1 MIRRPFRL
9 HATPALLALLT
20 AIPAMA
26 AGPAKPPLIPANEL
40 LLGHSNFFRPVAVYD
55 LQETPVCK
63 ERLAPLAYKAYS
75 AVGFN
80 LANTIVL
87 VGPDNGLIVVDT
99 LGSDGSAK
107 VALEAIRVKGAI
119 KADAN
124 GKLPIKAIIYTHNH
138 IDHTAGVL
146 GMLALA
152 DRPVC
157 PPENPDNAG
166 QDGSYIGRQDCVEVI
181 SQKGVVDSVV
191 NTGTVVGEMINPR
204 SSYMYGNWIGVNRI
218 NDGIGPE
225 VIEGSASF
233 QMPSRTFTDELLV
246 SAAGINLKLIYV
258 PSETDDELA
267 AFLPDGMNLTYPSR
281 GAAPASS
288 SAAAGWGGPG
298 MLLSAEVLQGPSFP
312 NLYSLRGTSYRNPA
326 QWFRSVDTLRELDSW
341 SMVPAHGVPLC
352 GAEDIRVLLRNFRDA
367 VQFTHDQALRRINQ
381 GHTIEELAAEIHM
394 PEYLINDLGRMSK
407 PKPDVRME
415 DYLTA
420 FYGSVPQAVREI
432 YFGYLGWFQADP
444 VALRPTP
451 PRELSVKTVGMMGGA
466 PKVVATAAASLAEGK
481 KLLGA
486 GQVDKAHEAFQWA
499 AELTT
504 EVIRAEG
511 PTGGDTRGAAT
522 VSVCK
527 DLVAGFD
534 VHTSWAQCKQAGGTP
549 PDNPP
554 ANCTGS
560 ASYCHAREVKA
571 AAFVEIAQT
580 VTNPNW
586 RNWYISSAQELCGL
600 FQGMPPIVG
609 GLTSTQIVTALPPA
623 AWVNSWTSRLK
634 AEKTAPLGAKGT
646 CEPGSAS
653 EPGNSSGNGQ
663 GGVHQS
669 LGFLFLGDNRVAQPD
684 QAFALH
690 VRCAIA
696 EFDVLQ
702 PPVTGG
708 KVDAFE
714 HVDLGISMTYDAWV
728 SLLRSVDA
736 AVACRAK
743 EPFQQALQQ
752 ALASGGVKVLK
763 GTPEQV
769 ASFFRDY
776 FDPPQT
782 TFQALTLR

>member
-1 MIRRPFRL
+1 MSSRSVSR
-9 HATPALLALLT
+9 HAVYAGLALLL
-20 AIPAMA
+20 A
-26 AGPAKPPLIPANEL
+26 AGSALAAPKELRPEAKPPLIPANEL
-40 LLGHSNFFRPVAVYD
+40 LLGHSKFFQPVKVYD
-55 LQETPVCK
+55 LQEEAVCR

-87 VGPDNGLIVVDT
+87 VGPDNGLVVVDT

-119 KADAN
+119 KADAD

-138 IDHTAGVL
+138 IDHTAGVQ
-146 GMLALA
+146 GVLALA

-157 PPENPDNAG
+157 APEDPRDGG
-166 QDGSYIGRQDCVEVI
+166 QDGTYIGRQDCVEI
-181 SQKGVVDSVV
+181 FSQKQVVDSVV

-225 VIEGSASF
+225 VLEGKASF
-233 QMPSRTFTDELLV
+233 QMPTRTFTDELLV

-267 AFLPDGMNLTYPSR
+267 AFLPDGMNLSYPSR
-281 GAAPASS
+281 QAPASA

-352 GAEDIRVLLRNFRDA
+352 GAEDIRILLRNFRDA

-381 GHTIEELAAEIHM
+381 GHTIEELAADIHL
-394 PEYLINDLGRMSK
+394 PEYLINDLGRMK
-407 PKPDVRME
+407 QPKPDVRME

-466 PKVVATAAASLAEGK
+466 QKVVGTAAAALAAGEQ
-481 KLLGA
+481 LLAA
-486 GQVDKAHEAFQWA
+486 GQADKAHEQLQWA

-511 PTGGDTRGAAT
+511 RPEDSAHKGPVRTICNR
-522 VSVCK
+522 
-527 DLVAGFD
+527 LVPKLD
-534 VHTSWAQCKQAGGTP
+534 VHTSWAQCSQAGGTP
-549 PDNPP
+549 PPP
-554 ANCTGS
+554 PPPTCAGTD
-560 ASYCHAREVKA
+560 AYCRAREVKA
-571 AAFVEIAQT
+571 AAFVAMSQT
-580 VTNPNW
+580 ATNPNW

-609 GLTSTQIVTALPPA
+609 GLTAADIVTALPPA

-634 AEKTAPLGAKGT
+634 AETTAPLGKDAT
-646 CEPGSAS
+646 CGEGS
-653 EPGNSSGNGQ
+653 
-663 GGVHQS
+663 GVHQS
-669 LGFLFLGDNRVAQPD
+669 LGFLFLGDGRVAHPD

-690 VRCAIA
+690 IRCAIA
-696 EFDVLQ
+696 EFDALQ
-702 PPVTGG
+702 APVTAD
-708 KVDAFE
+708 KTAAFE
-714 HVDLGISMTYDAWV
+714 HVDLAISLTYDAWV
-728 SLLRSVDA
+728 GLIKATDA
-736 AVACRAK
+736 AVACRDQD
-743 EPFQQALQQ
+743 PFEKALEK
-752 ALASGGVKVLK
+752 ALAAGGLKVLK
-763 GTPEQV
+763 GTPAQV
-769 ASFFRDY
+769 QSFFRDY

>member
-1 MIRRPFRL
+1 MSRRFVML
-9 HATPALLALLT
+9 CLLLA
-20 AIPAMA
+20 AIPVLA
-26 AGPAKPPLIPANEL
+26 AEKPPLIPANEL
-40 LLGHSNFFRPVAVYD
+40 LLGHSNFFKPVQVYD
-55 LQETPVCK
+55 LQETAVCRQ
-63 ERLAPLAYKAYS
+63 RLAPLSYKAYS

-119 KADAN
+119 KADAD
-124 GKLPIKAIIYTHNH
+124 GRLPIKAIIYTHNH
-138 IDHTAGVL
+138 IDHTAGVQ
-146 GMLALA
+146 GVLALA
-152 DRPVC
+152 DRPAC
-157 PPENPDNAG
+157 TPEDPRDPGPDG
-166 QDGSYIGRQDCVEVI
+166 TYIGRQDCVEIV
-181 SQKGVVDSVV
+181 SQKQVVESVV

-225 VIEGSASF
+225 VLEGKASF
-233 QMPSRTFTDELLV
+233 QMPSRTFTDELLF
-246 SAAGINLKLIYV
+246 SAAGVNLKLIYV
-258 PSETDDELA
+258 PSETDDEIA

-281 GAAPASS
+281 EPAPASGK
-288 SAAAGWGGPG
+288 AADGWGGPG

-326 QWFRSVDTLRELDSW
+326 QWFRSVDKLRELDSW

-352 GAEDIRVLLRNFRDA
+352 GAEDIRILLRNFRDA

-381 GHTIEELAAEIHM
+381 GQTIEELAADIHM

-432 YFGYLGWFQADP
+432 YFGYLGWYQADP

-451 PRELSVKTVGMMGGA
+451 PRELSRKTVEMMNG
-466 PKVVATAAASLAEGK
+466 PQKVVAAAASSLAEGQ
-481 KLLGA
+481 KLLAA
-486 GQVDKAHEAFQWA
+486 GQIDKAHEAFQWA

-511 PTGGDTRGAAT
+511 AQGQPHAPTTPI
-522 VSVCK
+522 CK
-527 DLVAGFD
+527 SLVPKLD
-534 VHTSWAQCKQAGGTP
+534 VHTSWSQCSSAGGTP
-549 PDNPP
+549 PPNPP
-554 ANCTGS
+554 PACTGT

-571 AAFVEIAQT
+571 AAFVLMAQT

-600 FQGMPPIVG
+600 FQGMPAIVG
-609 GLTSTQIVTALPPA
+609 GLTASDIVTALPPA
-623 AWVNSWTSRLK
+623 AWVNAWTMRLK
-634 AEKTAPLGAKGT
+634 AEKTMPQGANAT
-646 CEPGSAS
+646 CGE
-653 EPGNSSGNGQ
+653 NS
-663 GGVHQS
+663 GVHQS
-669 LGFLFLGDNRVAQPD
+669 LGFLFLGDHRVAHPD

-690 VRCAIA
+690 IRCAIA
-696 EFDVLQ
+696 EFEALET
-702 PPVTGG
+702 PVTPD
-708 KVDAFE
+708 KLDAFK
-714 HVDLGISMTYDAWV
+714 HVDLGISLTYDAWV
-728 SLLRSVDA
+728 GLLKSVDLS
-736 AVACRAK
+736 VACRDK
-743 EPFQQALQQ
+743 EPFQKALQK

-769 ASFFRDY
+769 QSFFRDY
-776 FDPPQT
+776 FDPPQE

>member
-1 MIRRPFRL
+1 MLRRSL
-9 HATPALLALLT
+9 IALALLAAAPLT
-20 AIPAMA
+20 AQ
-26 AGPAKPPLIPANEL
+26 KPPLIPADKL
-40 LLGHSNFFRPVAVYD
+40 LLGHSNFFRPVKVYD
-55 LQETPVCK
+55 LQEEGSCK
-63 ERLAPLAYKAYS
+63 EKLAPLAYKAYS

-87 VGPDNGLIVVDT
+87 VGPDKGLVVVDT

-107 VALEAIRVKGAI
+107 AALQAIRLKGAI
-119 KADAN
+119 QADAD
-124 GKLPIKAIIYTHNH
+124 GKLPIKAIVYTHNH
-138 IDHTAGVL
+138 IDHTAGVQ
-146 GMLALA
+146 GVLALA

-157 PPENPDNAG
+157 PPENPRDAG
-166 QDGSYIGRQDCVEVI
+166 ADGSYIGRQDCVEVI
-181 SQKGVVDSVV
+181 SQKGVVESVV

-204 SSYMYGNWIGVNRI
+204 SSYMYGNWIGANRI

-225 VIEGSASF
+225 VLEGKASF
-233 QMPSRTFTDELLV
+233 QMPSRTFSDELLL

-267 AFLPDGMNLTYPSR
+267 AFLPDGMNLTYPSA
-281 GAAPASS
+281 AAPPSKAST
-288 SAAAGWGGPG
+288 AAGWGGPG

-352 GAEDIRVLLRNFRDA
+352 GAEDIRTLLRNFRDA

-381 GHTIEELAAEIHM
+381 GETIEELAAEIHL
-394 PEYLINDLGRMSK
+394 PDYLINDLGRMQK
-407 PKPDVRME
+407 PKPAVRME

-451 PRELSVKTVGMMGGA
+451 PRDLSARTVGMMGGA
-466 PKVVATAAASLAEGK
+466 PKVVAAAAAALATGEQ
-481 KLLGA
+481 LLHT
-486 GQVDKAHEAFQWA
+486 GQPDKAHEQLQWA

-504 EVIRAEG
+504 EVIRAEQGGHGG
-511 PTGGDTRGAAT
+511 PSRP
-522 VSVCK
+522 VCK
-527 DLVAGFD
+527 ALVPQFD
-534 VHTSWAQCKQAGGTP
+534 VHTAWAQCGQAGGTP
-549 PDNPP
+549 PPNPP
-554 ANCTGS
+554 PTCAGTD
-560 ASYCHAREVKA
+560 AYCRAREVKA
-571 AAFVEIAQT
+571 AAFVAIAQT

-609 GLTSTQIVTALPPA
+609 GLTSSDIVTALPPA
-623 AWVNSWTSRLK
+623 AWVNSWTSRLR
-634 AEKTAPLGAKGT
+634 AEKTAPLGKDATCGKG
-646 CEPGSAS
+646 S
-653 EPGNSSGNGQ
+653 
-663 GGVHQS
+663 GVHQS
-669 LGFLFLGDNRVAQPD
+669 LGFLFLGDGRVAQPD

-702 PPVTGG
+702 APVTAD
-708 KVDAFE
+708 KAAAFE
-714 HVDLGISMTYDAWV
+714 SVDLAISLTYDAWV
-728 SLLRSVDA
+728 GLLKSVDA
-736 AVACRAK
+736 AVACR
-743 EPFQQALQQ
+743 EVGPFQKALQQ

-763 GTPEQV
+763 GTPAAVQ
-769 ASFFRDY
+769 SFFRDD

>member
-1 MIRRPFRL
+1 MLRRSL
-9 HATPALLALLT
+9 AILALLAV
-20 AIPAMA
+20 PAA
-26 AGPAKPPLIPANEL
+26 AAEKQPLIPANDL
-40 LLGHSNFFRPVAVYD
+40 LLGHSNFFRPPEVWD
-55 LQETPVCK
+55 LQETPVCR

-87 VGPDNGLIVVDT
+87 VGPDNGLVMVDT

-107 VALEAIRVKGAI
+107 AALQAIRRKGAI
-119 KADAN
+119 KASAD
-124 GKLPIKAIIYTHNH
+124 GKLPIKAIVYTHNH
-138 IDHTAGVL
+138 IDHTAGVE
-146 GMLALA
+146 GVLALA
-152 DRPVC
+152 DRPAC
-157 PPENPDNAG
+157 PAENPRDAG
-166 QDGSYIGRQDCVEVI
+166 PDGTYIGRQDCVEIV
-181 SQKGVVDSVV
+181 SQKQVVESVV

-225 VIEGSASF
+225 VLEGKASF
-233 QMPSRTFTDELLV
+233 RMPSRTFTDELLL
-246 SAAGINLKLIYV
+246 SAAGINMKLLYV
-258 PSETDDELA
+258 PSETDDEIV
-267 AFLPDGMNLTYPSR
+267 AFLPDGMNLTYP
-281 GAAPASS
+281 GTGTAPRSASS
-288 SAAAGWGGPG
+288 EVGWGGPG

-367 VQFTHDQALRRINQ
+367 VQLTHDQALRRINQ

-394 PEYLINDLGRMSK
+394 PDYLINDLGRMKK

-451 PRELSVKTVGMMGGA
+451 PRELSRKTVEMMNG
-466 PKVVATAAASLAEGK
+466 PKNVVAAALASLAQGE

-486 GQVDKAHEAFQWA
+486 GQVDKAHEALQWA

-504 EVIRAEG
+504 EVIRAEDVPRNA
-511 PTGGDTRGAAT
+511 PTVTI
-522 VSVCK
+522 CK
-527 DLVAGFD
+527 SLTPKFD
-534 VHTSWAQCKQAGGTP
+534 AHTPWAQCGQAGGTP
-549 PDNPP
+549 PPNPP
-554 ANCTGS
+554 PTCTGS
-560 ASYCHAREVKA
+560 AAYCRAREIKA
-571 AAFVEIAQT
+571 AAFVAMSQI

-600 FQGMPPIVG
+600 FQGGPPVVG
-609 GLTSTQIVTALPPA
+609 GLTAADIVTALPPA

-634 AEKTAPLGAKGT
+634 AEKTAPQGPDGT
-646 CEPGSAS
+646 CEPGN
-653 EPGNSSGNGQ
+653 PK

-669 LGFLFLGDNRVAQPD
+669 LGLLFLGDPKVSQPD

-690 VRCAIA
+690 IRCAIA

-702 PPVTGG
+702 APVTAD
-708 KVDAFE
+708 KLDAFE
-714 HVDLGISMTYDAWV
+714 HVDLGISLTYDAWV
-728 SLLRSVDA
+728 RLVKSVDA
-736 AVACRAK
+736 AVACRDK
-743 EPFQQALQQ
+743 EPFLTALRD
-752 ALASGGVKVLK
+752 ALKSGGVKVLK
-763 GTPEQV
+763 GAPEQV
-769 ASFFRDY
+769 ESFFVDN
-776 FDPPQT
+776 FDPPQEA
-782 TFQALTLR
+782 FQALTLR

>member
-1 MIRRPFRL
+1 MFRRPLGL
-9 HATPALLALLT
+9 HATPAVLALLLAVPAT
-20 AIPAMA
+20 AAERQP
-26 AGPAKPPLIPANEL
+26 KPPLIPANEL
-40 LLGHSNFFRPVAVYD
+40 LLDHSNFFRPVEVYD
-55 LQETPVCK
+55 LQETAVCR
-63 ERLAPLAYKAYS
+63 ERLAPLSYKAYS

-107 VALEAIRVKGAI
+107 LALEAIRVKGGI

-138 IDHTAGVL
+138 IDHTAGVQ
-146 GMLALA
+146 GVLALA
-152 DRPVC
+152 DRPAC
-157 PPENPDNAG
+157 APENPNDAG
-166 QDGSYIGRQDCVEVI
+166 QDGTYIGRQDCVEIV
-181 SQKGVVDSVV
+181 SQKQVVDSVI

-204 SSYMYGNWIGVNRI
+204 SSYMYGSWIGVNRI

-225 VIEGSASF
+225 VLEGKASF
-233 QMPSRTFTDELLV
+233 QMPSRTFTDELLF
-246 SAAGINLKLIYV
+246 SAAGVNLKLIYV

-281 GAAPASS
+281 GAAPAS
-288 SAAAGWGGPG
+288 AASKAGWGGPG

-352 GAEDIRVLLRNFRDA
+352 GAEDIRILLRNFRDA

-381 GHTIEELAAEIHM
+381 GNTIEELAAEIHM
-394 PEYLINDLGRMSK
+394 PEYLINDLGRMTK

-451 PRELSVKTVGMMGGA
+451 PRELSAKTVGMMGG
-466 PKVVATAAASLAEGK
+466 PQKVVTTAAASLAEGE

-486 GQVDKAHEAFQWA
+486 GQIDQAHQAFQWA

-511 PTGGDTRGAAT
+511 PVGGDTHNSPMT
-522 VSVCK
+522 PICK
-527 DLVAGFD
+527 ELTPKFD
-534 VHTSWAQCKQAGGTP
+534 VSTPWAQCKSAGGTP
-549 PDNPP
+549 PPNPP
-554 ANCTGS
+554 ATCTGS

-571 AAFVEIAQT
+571 AAFVAMAQT

-600 FQGMPPIVG
+600 FQGVPPVVG
-609 GLTSTQIVTALPPA
+609 GLTSADIVTALPPA

-634 AEKTAPLGAKGT
+634 AEKTAPLGPKGT
-646 CEPGSAS
+646 CEPSN
-653 EPGNSSGNGQ
+653 PQ

-669 LGFLFLGDNRVAQPD
+669 LGFLFLGDPRVAQPD

-690 VRCAIA
+690 IRCAIA
-696 EFDVLQ
+696 EFVTLQ
-702 PPVTGG
+702 APVTAD
-708 KVDAFE
+708 KLDAFE
-714 HVDLGISMTYDAWV
+714 HVDLGISLTYDAWV
-728 SLLRSVDA
+728 SLLKSMNV
-736 AVACRAK
+736 AVACRDK
-743 EPFQQALQQ
+743 EPFQKALHA

-763 GTPEQV
+763 GSPQQV
-769 ASFFRDY
+769 ESFFRDY
-776 FDPPQT
+776 FDPPQA

>member
-1 MIRRPFRL
+1 MFRRPL
-9 HATPALLALLT
+9 GIPHAIPAVLALLL
-20 AIPAMA
+20 AVPANA
-26 AGPAKPPLIPANEL
+26 ERQPKPPLIPADEL
-40 LLGHSNFFRPVAVYD
+40 LLGHSNFFRPAEVWD
-55 LQETPVCK
+55 LQETAVCR
-63 ERLAPLAYKAYS
+63 ERLAPLSYKAYS

-107 VALEAIRVKGAI
+107 IALEAIRVKGGI
-119 KADAN
+119 KADAD
-124 GKLPIKAIIYTHNH
+124 GRLPIKAIIYTHNH
-138 IDHTAGVL
+138 IDHTAGVQ
-146 GMLALA
+146 GVLALA
-152 DRPVC
+152 DRPAC
-157 PPENPDNAG
+157 APENPNAAG
-166 QDGSYIGRQDCVEVI
+166 QDGTYIGRQDCVEII
-181 SQKGVVDSVV
+181 SQKQVVDSVI

-225 VIEGSASF
+225 VLEGKASF
-233 QMPSRTFTDELLV
+233 QMPSRTFTDELLF
-246 SAAGINLKLIYV
+246 SAAGVNLRLIYV
-258 PSETDDELA
+258 PSETDDEIV

-281 GAAPASS
+281 GPAPASAS
-288 SAAAGWGGPG
+288 PAAGWGGPG

-352 GAEDIRVLLRNFRDA
+352 GAEDIRILLRNFRDA

-394 PEYLINDLGRMSK
+394 PEYLINDLGRMKK

-451 PRELSVKTVGMMGGA
+451 PRDLSAKTVGMMGGS
-466 PKVVATAAASLAEGK
+466 PKVVASAAASLAEGERF
-481 KLLGA
+481 LAA
-486 GQVDKAHEAFQWA
+486 GQIDKAHEALQWA

-511 PTGGDTRGAAT
+511 EPRNAPVTQI
-522 VSVCK
+522 CK
-527 DLVAGFD
+527 GLVPKFD
-534 VHTSWAQCKQAGGTP
+534 VSTPWAQCKSAGGTP
-549 PDNPP
+549 PPNPP
-554 ANCTGS
+554 PTCAGS

-571 AAFVEIAQT
+571 AAFVAMAQT

-600 FQGMPPIVG
+600 FQGVPPVVG
-609 GLTSTQIVTALPPA
+609 GLTAADIVTALPPA

-634 AEKTAPLGAKGT
+634 AEKTAPLGSRGT
-646 CEPGSAS
+646 CEPGN
-653 EPGNSSGNGQ
+653 PR

-669 LGFLFLGDNRVAQPD
+669 LGFLFLGDPRVAQPD

-702 PPVTGG
+702 MPVTAD
-708 KVDAFE
+708 KLDAFA

-728 SLLRSVDA
+728 GLLKSMDA
-736 AVACRAK
+736 SVACRDK
-743 EPFQQALQQ
+743 EPFQKALQE

-763 GTPEQV
+763 GSPEQV

-776 FDPPQT
+776 FDPPQA

>member
-1 MIRRPFRL
+1 MLRRSF
-9 HATPALLALLT
+9 AILAL
-20 AIPAMA
+20 MA
-26 AGPAKPPLIPANEL
+26 APVTAAGKPPLIPANDL
-40 LLGHSNFFRPVAVYD
+40 LLGHSNFFRPPEVWD
-55 LQETPVCK
+55 LQETPVCR

-87 VGPDNGLIVVDT
+87 VGPDNGLVVVDT

-107 VALEAIRVKGAI
+107 AALEAIRVKGAI
-119 KADAN
+119 KANAD
-124 GKLPIKAIIYTHNH
+124 GKLPIKAIVYTHNH
-138 IDHTAGVL
+138 IDHTAGVE
-146 GMLALA
+146 GVLALA
-152 DRPVC
+152 DRPAC
-157 PPENPDNAG
+157 PAENPKDAG
-166 QDGSYIGRQDCVEVI
+166 QDGTYIGRQDCVEII
-181 SQKGVVDSVV
+181 SQKQVVESVV

-225 VIEGSASF
+225 VLEGKASF
-233 QMPSRTFTDELLV
+233 RMPSRTFTDELLV

-267 AFLPDGMNLTYPSR
+267 AFLPDGMNLTYPGR
-281 GAAPASS
+281 GPAPRSTASE
-288 SAAAGWGGPG
+288 AGWGGPG
-298 MLLSAEVLQGPSFP
+298 MLLSAEVIQGPSFP

-394 PEYLINDLGRMSK
+394 PEYLINDLGRMK
-407 PKPDVRME
+407 QPKPDVRME

-451 PRELSVKTVGMMGGA
+451 PRELSRKTVQMMNG
-466 PKVVATAAASLAEGK
+466 PRNVVEKAAASLAEGE
-481 KLLGA
+481 KLLAA
-486 GQVDKAHEAFQWA
+486 GQVDKAHEALQWA

-504 EVIRAEG
+504 EVIRAEDVPHDA
-511 PTGGDTRGAAT
+511 PTVTI
-522 VSVCK
+522 CK
-527 DLVAGFD
+527 SLTPKFEA
-534 VHTSWAQCKQAGGTP
+534 HTPWAQCGQAGGTP
-549 PDNPP
+549 PPDPP
-554 ANCTGS
+554 PTCTGS
-560 ASYCHAREVKA
+560 ATWCHAREIKA
-571 AAFVEIAQT
+571 AAFVAMAQT

-600 FQGMPPIVG
+600 FQGVPPVVG
-609 GLTSTQIVTALPPA
+609 GLTSAEIVTALPPA

-634 AEKTAPLGAKGT
+634 AEKTAPHGPDGT
-646 CEPGSAS
+646 CEPGN
-653 EPGNSSGNGQ
+653 PK

-669 LGFLFLGDNRVAQPD
+669 LGLLFLGDPKVAQPD

-690 VRCAIA
+690 IRCAIA

-702 PPVTGG
+702 APVTAD

-714 HVDLGISMTYDAWV
+714 KVDLGISLTYDAWV
-728 SLLRSVDA
+728 GLVRSVDA
-736 AVACRAK
+736 AVACRDK
-743 EPFQQALQQ
+743 EPFLTALRG
-752 ALASGGVKVLK
+752 ALKSGGVKVLK
-763 GTPEQV
+763 GTPQQV
-769 ASFFRDY
+769 ESFFVEN